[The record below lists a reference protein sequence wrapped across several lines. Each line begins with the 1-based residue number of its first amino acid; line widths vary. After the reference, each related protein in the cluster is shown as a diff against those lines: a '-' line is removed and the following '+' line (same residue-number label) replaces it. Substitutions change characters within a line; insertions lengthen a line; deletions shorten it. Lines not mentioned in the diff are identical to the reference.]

1 MLFNSL
7 TFFIFFAVVFLLYL
21 ALPHRGQNR
30 MLLAASYLFYGAWDW
45 RFLFLLMFSCT
56 MDFLFA
62 REIGKN
68 PAPRARKGWVS
79 ASIGLNLGILG
90 FFKYFNFFVDSFAA
104 LLEALGLHASM
115 PVLRIVLPVGI
126 SFYSFQSMSYTIDV
140 YRGVLAPARRWS
152 DFALY
157 LAFFPQLVAGPIE
170 RATNLLPQVQ
180 QPRTVSDYGISH
192 GAFLILW
199 GLFQKVVIAD
209 NICRMADAAF
219 NHPSAQALSALLG
232 VYAFAIQ
239 IYCDFSGYS
248 NIARG
253 IAMMLGF
260 RLMLNFRNPYFAANP
275 SDFWRRWHISLST
288 WLRDYLYIPLGGNR
302 HGPARTQRNLM
313 LTMLLGGLWH
323 GAAWT
328 YVAWGFYHGI
338 LLVGHRWFEKIIKP
352 MGGLNRFLAGWVGR
366 TLGIVLFFHLI
377 CISWLLFRAD
387 TIAQAGAMLHTLLT
401 GWATMPTEFSILSQL
416 FTLAFYGLPLF
427 AMEIWQYRSGD
438 PLVALKAP
446 RLVRALLYLALF
458 YGIVIFGENNAQ
470 SFIYFQF

>member
-7 TFFIFFAVVFLLYL
+7 TFFLFFGVVFLLYL
-21 ALPHRGQNR
+21 VLPHRGQNR
-30 MLLAASYLFYGAWDW
+30 LLLAASYLFYGAWDW
-45 RFLFLLMFSCT
+45 RFLFLLMFT
-56 MDFLFA
+56 TTTDFLFA
-62 REIGKN
+62 RAIG
-68 PAPRARKGWVS
+68 ASDSPRTRKGWVG
-79 ASIGLNLGILG
+79 ASVVLDLGILG

-104 LLEALGLHASM
+104 LLEGLGLHSSL

-126 SFYSFQSMSYTIDV
+126 SFYTFQSMSYTIDV
-140 YRGVLAPARRWS
+140 YRGVLPPARRWS

-157 LAFFPQLVAGPIE
+157 VAFFPQLVAGPIE

-180 QPRTVSDYGISH
+180 QPRTVSDYGLGH

-209 NICRMADAAF
+209 NLCRLADAAF
-219 NHPSAQALSALLG
+219 TRPPESALAVLLG
-232 VYAFAIQ
+232 IYAFALQ
-239 IYCDFSGYS
+239 IYCDFAGYS

-253 IAMMLGF
+253 VAMMLGF
-260 RLMLNFRNPYFAANP
+260 RLMLNFRNPYFATNP
-275 SDFWRRWHISLST
+275 SDFWKRWHISLST

-302 HGPARTQRNLM
+302 GGAARTRRNLM

-328 YVAWGFYHGI
+328 FVAWGLFHG
-338 LLVGHRWFEKIIKP
+338 LLLTLHR
-352 MGGLNRFLAGWVGR
+352 GLAKVLPPLAGRGWKFLKIAV
-366 TLGIVLFFHLI
+366 FFHLI

-387 TIAQAGAMLHTLLT
+387 TFRQAFELLRVLLT
-401 GWATMPTEFSILSQL
+401 GWRHLPALSTMLSSAG
-416 FTLAFYGLPLF
+416 TLAFYGLPLGI
-427 AMEIWQYRSGD
+427 MEIWQYKSGD

-446 RLVRALLYLALF
+446 RPVRALLYLALF
-458 YGIVIFGENNAQ
+458 YGIVIFGESHAQ

>member
-7 TFFIFFAVVFLLYL
+7 TFFAFFAVVFLLYL

-30 MLLAASYLFYGAWDW
+30 WLLAASYLFYGAWDW
-45 RFLFLLMFSCT
+45 RCLFLLMFT
-56 MDFLFA
+56 TTTDFLIGQAIA
-62 REIGKN
+62 RSSS
-68 PAPRARKGWVS
+68 PRTRKSWVTAS
-79 ASIGLNLGILG
+79 AVLDLGILG
-90 FFKYFNFFVDSFAA
+90 FFKYFNFFTDSLAV
-104 LLEALGLHASM
+104 LLESLGFHASF
-115 PVLRIVLPVGI
+115 PLLRIILPVGI
-126 SFYSFQSMSYTIDV
+126 SFYTFQSMSYVIDV
-140 YRGVLAPARRWS
+140 YRGVLPPARRWS
-152 DFALY
+152 DVALY
-157 LAFFPQLVAGPIE
+157 VAFFPQLVAGPIE

-180 QPRTVSDYGISH
+180 QPRIVSDYGIGH
-192 GAFLILW
+192 GAYLILW
-199 GLFQKVVIAD
+199 GMFQKVFIAD
-209 NICRMADAAF
+209 NICHMADAAF
-219 NHPSAQALSALLG
+219 SQPSGQALAVLLG

-253 IAMMLGF
+253 LAMMFGF
-260 RLMLNFRNPYFAANP
+260 RLMLNFRNPYFATNP
-275 SDFWRRWHISLST
+275 SDFWKRWHISLST

-302 HGPARTQRNLM
+302 DGSARTQRNLM

-338 LLVGHRWFEKIIKP
+338 LLVGHRLLEKIIPPAGK
-352 MGGLNRFLAGWVGR
+352 LNRFLAKGPGR
-366 TLGIVLFFHLI
+366 ALCMGVFFHLI

-387 TIAQAGAMLHTLLT
+387 SITQAGTMLHTLLT
-401 GWATMPTEFSILSQL
+401 GWANRPDGPALAHQV

-427 AMEIWQYRSGD
+427 AMECWQYRSGD

-458 YGIVIFGENNAQ
+458 YGIVIFGENHAQ

>member
-7 TFFIFFAVVFLLYL
+7 IFFVFLAVVFLLYA

-30 MLLAASYLFYGAWDW
+30 LLLAASYLFYGAWDW
-45 RFLFLLMFSCT
+45 RFLFLLVFST
-56 MDFLFA
+56 GLDFLFA
-62 REIGKN
+62 RALGRSS
-68 PAPRARKGWVS
+68 APRARRGWVA
-79 ASIGLNLGILG
+79 ASIVLNLSILG
-90 FFKYFNFFVDSFAA
+90 FFKYFNFFIDSFAV
-104 LLEALGLHASM
+104 LLEAFGLHAAL
-115 PVLRIVLPVGI
+115 PALRIVLPVGI
-126 SFYSFQSMSYTIDV
+126 SFYSFQSMSYVIDV

-157 LAFFPQLVAGPIE
+157 VAFFPQLVAGPIE

-180 QPRTVSDYGISH
+180 HPRVISDYGLSH

-209 NICRMADAAF
+209 NICRLADAVFA
-219 NHPSAQALSALLG
+219 HPPAEALTTLLG
-232 VYAFAIQ
+232 VYAFALQ

-253 IAMMLGF
+253 VALLFGF
-260 RLMLNFRNPYFAANP
+260 RLMLNFRNPYFATDP

-302 HGPARTQRNLM
+302 GSPARTRRNLM

-328 YVAWGFYHGI
+328 YVAWGCFHG
-338 LLVGHRWFEKIIKP
+338 LLLIGHRAAAKVLPPLSGRAGRLLKI
-352 MGGLNRFLAGWVGR
+352 V
-366 TLGIVLFFHLI
+366 VFFHLI

-387 TIAQAGAMLHTLLT
+387 TLAQAGVLLRVLVT
-401 GWATMPTEFSILSQL
+401 GWAVPASGQWLPALTA
-416 FTLAFYGLPLF
+416 LAFYGLPLL
-427 AMEIWQYRSGD
+427 AMEIWQYKSGD

-446 RLVRALLYLALF
+446 RPVRALLYLALF
-458 YGIVIFGENNAQ
+458 YGIVIFGETHAQ